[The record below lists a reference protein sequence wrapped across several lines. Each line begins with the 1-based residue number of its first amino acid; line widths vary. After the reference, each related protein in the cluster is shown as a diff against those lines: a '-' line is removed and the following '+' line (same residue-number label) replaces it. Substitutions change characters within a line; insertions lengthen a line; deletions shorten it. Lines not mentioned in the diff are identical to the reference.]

1 LAIPWCTY
9 TDPEIAHVGL
19 YVKEARAKGIP
30 VKTFTVMMHD
40 VDRAIT
46 DGEDEGFV
54 KIHVREGSDKIL
66 GATVAASHGG
76 EMISEISFAMSAGIG
91 LSALA
96 CVNHPYP
103 TQAQA
108 IKMAAEA
115 CISTLP
121 ASPHERLF
129 KRWLPW

>member
-1 LAIPWCTY
+1 MCIRDRAIPWCTY

-19 YVKEARAKGIP
+19 YVTEARARGIP

-46 DGEDEGFV
+46 DGEDQGFV
-54 KIHVREGSDKIL
+54 KIHVKEGTDKIL
-66 GATVAASHGG
+66 GATVAASHAG
-76 EMISEISFAMSAGIG
+76 EMISEISLAMNAKIG

-96 CVNHPYP
+96 RVNHPYP

-108 IKMAAEA
+108 IKTV
-115 CISTLP
+115 SYTHLDVYKRQLP
-121 ASPHERLF
+121 
-129 KRWLPW
+129 